1 MLDLSFFSGF
11 VEWKRLH
18 GSGGDVILYAGND
31 SMPLFPACNVPF
43 ALVQDANHCAAAGTR
58 ISRMSSV
65 SLSPLTA
72 SIKHAK
78 EVVDECIPDLP
89 ENVAVDS
96 SALEDRIN
104 PVIFAVLSAGRSNA
118 STEIPE
124 QDRVD
129 LWHIVCKLWVS
140 LLCTQR
146 PSCPRQKTHR
156 ENLQSVSL
164 LQNACVVKQNE
175 SNKSEEWMVPL
186 RESAR

>member
-18 GSGGDVILYAGND
+18 GSGGDVILYAGNNL
-31 SMPLFPACNVPF
+31 MPLFPACNVPL
-43 ALVQDANHCAAAGTR
+43 ALVQDANYCAAGTR

-65 SLSPLTA
+65 ILSPLTA

-78 EVVDECIPDLP
+78 EVVDECIPDLR

-118 STEIPE
+118 STELPE

-140 LLCTQR
+140 LLCTHGQAVPDKR
-146 PSCPRQKTHR
+146 HIERTF
-156 ENLQSVSL
+156 
-164 LQNACVVKQNE
+164 NASRCCRMRV
-175 SNKSEEWMVPL
+175 W
-186 RESAR
+186 